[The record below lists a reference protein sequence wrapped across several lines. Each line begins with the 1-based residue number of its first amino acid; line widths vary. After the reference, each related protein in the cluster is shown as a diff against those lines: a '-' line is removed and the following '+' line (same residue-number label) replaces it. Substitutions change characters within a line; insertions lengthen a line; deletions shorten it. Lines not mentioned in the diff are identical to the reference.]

1 MSELNTGQEGE
12 NIMSLIPWNPLLDT
26 FDSLEKGFT
35 NFLPAMDVYE
45 EHDNVV
51 VEATLA
57 GIKPE
62 DVSINVHD
70 DVLTIEGKRATSSEV
85 DEKNYYRKEVRSGS
99 FHRAVVLP
107 TSVQAD
113 KAEANFENGLL
124 KIVLPKEMQSK
135 SKNIKINVNKK

>member
-1 MSELNTGQEGE
+1 
-12 NIMSLIPWNPLLDT
+12 MSLIPWSPLLDT
-26 FDSLEKGFT
+26 FDSLEKGFS

-45 EHDNVV
+45 ENDNVV

-62 DVSINVHD
+62 NVSINVHD
-70 DVLTIEGKRATSSEV
+70 DVLTLEGKRETSSEI

-107 TSVQAD
+107 VAVQAD
-113 KAEANFENGLL
+113 KAQADFENGLL
-124 KIVLPKEMQSK
+124 KIILPKQEEARSK
-135 SKNIKINVNKK
+135 SIKINVNKK

>member
-1 MSELNTGQEGE
+1 
-12 NIMSLIPWNPLLDT
+12 MSLIPWSPLLDT
-26 FDSLEKGFT
+26 FDSLEKGFS

-45 EHDNVV
+45 ENDNVV

-62 DVSINVHD
+62 NVSINVHD
-70 DVLTIEGKRATSSEV
+70 DVLTLEGKRETSSEV

-107 TSVQAD
+107 VAVQAD
-113 KAEANFENGLL
+113 KAKADFENGLL
-124 KIVLPKEMQSK
+124 KIVLPKQEEAR